1 MSQQHSF
8 KAEVCFLDPNVVPQA
23 VEALAAAGCEFEI
36 NHDAIDDCGP
46 TVFGWTTGATNLSE
60 DDLGDWLLAIVDP
73 FGGDVVAWGYAER
86 WNDPYRD

>member
-46 TVFGWTTGATNLSE
+46 TVFGWTTGSTELSE
-60 DDLGDWLLAIVDP
+60 DDLADWLLAIVDP
-73 FGGDVVAWGYAER
+73 LGGDVIEWGYAKR
-86 WNDPYRD
+86 WNDPYPD